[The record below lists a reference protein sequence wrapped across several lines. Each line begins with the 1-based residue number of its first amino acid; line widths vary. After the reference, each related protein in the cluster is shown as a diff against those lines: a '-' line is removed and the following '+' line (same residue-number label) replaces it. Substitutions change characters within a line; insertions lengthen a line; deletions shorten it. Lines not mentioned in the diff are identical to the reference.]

1 MAAGSTDD
9 TLIVEESSWRSLLL
23 ELQNHIPE
31 LADASVARLQSEPWY
46 SKYRMSADDIR
57 DTVSATYRVYVSRLL
72 SLPEPEGFPDL
83 LQRLAARRVQQGVPL
98 PAFLRAVRL
107 DFRVMLDQL
116 QTLASATGGVLAAE
130 HVTSLLD
137 AVEDH
142 IDELRD
148 AYQRATGEMDV
159 DSEEYRGQII
169 ARLFDENTLSEN
181 DIDFIASRLGLRTH
195 VKYEVIAVVGDG
207 ITSVTRR
214 YGADERVY
222 IYPSVNAVVLF
233 REQSAR
239 GKWRRQA
246 GGRGGYVD
254 DVQGLAGVPE
264 AARVALE
271 IARHVPAKPILFATE
286 RDIWPIATRKHVTT
300 LFPRFSAEVRNQLQE
315 LPEVDRK
322 HIVECTV
329 EYLRTGSV
337 KLTSE
342 RLYCHRNTVIKRL
355 KSFSDA
361 TGFDPTV
368 PRDAA
373 WLTIVLS
380 A

>member
-1 MAAGSTDD
+1 MAAGTTDD
-9 TLIVEESSWRSLLL
+9 ILIVEEESWRALLSD
-23 ELQNHIPE
+23 LQERIPQ
-31 LADASVARLQSEPWY
+31 LADAAVARLQTQDWY
-46 SKYRMSADDIR
+46 AKYRMSSDDIR
-57 DTVSATYRVYVSRLL
+57 DTVTATYRAYVNRLL
-72 SLPEPEGFPDL
+72 TEPDPEGFAAL
-83 LQRLAARRVQQGVPL
+83 TRRLAARRVQQGVPL

-107 DFRVMLDQL
+107 DFRVMLEQL
-116 QTLASATGGVLAAE
+116 QSLASSRGGVLAAE

-148 AYQRATGEMDV
+148 AYQRAAGEMDA

-169 ARLFDENTLSEN
+169 ARLFDEHTLTEN

-195 VKYEVIAVVGDG
+195 AKYEVIAVVGDG

-214 YGADERVY
+214 YGADERVF
-222 IYPSVNAVVLF
+222 IYPGVNAVVLF
-233 REQSAR
+233 REQLAP

-271 IARHVPAKPILFATE
+271 IAAHVPPKPILLATE
-286 RDIWPIATRKHVTT
+286 RDIWPIAARKHATK
-300 LFPRFSAEVRNQLQE
+300 LFPRFSAQVRNQLQE

>member
-1 MAAGSTDD
+1 MAAGTTDD
-9 TLIVEESSWRSLLL
+9 SAIVEEMSWRALLSDL
-23 ELQNHIPE
+23 HEDIPE
-31 LADASVARLQSEPWY
+31 LADASVVRLQSEPWY
-46 SKYRMSADDIR
+46 AKYRMAAEDIR
-57 DTVSATYRVYVSRLL
+57 DTAAETYRVYVARLL
-72 SLPEPEGFPDL
+72 AKPEPEGFPEL
-83 LQRLAARRVQQGVPL
+83 VRRLAARRVQQGVPL

-107 DFRVMLDQL
+107 DFRVILERLQL
-116 QTLASATGGVLAAE
+116 LASAHGGALAAS

-148 AYQRATGEMDV
+148 AYQRAAGEVDA

-169 ARLFDENTLSEN
+169 ARLFDENTLSDN

-195 VKYEVIAVVGDG
+195 AKYEVIAVVGDG

-214 YGADERVY
+214 YGADERIH

-233 REQSAR
+233 REQSAPGR
-239 GKWRRQA
+239 WRRQA

-271 IARHVPAKPILFATE
+271 IAQHVLPKPILFATE
-286 RDIWPIATRKHVTT
+286 RDIWPIAARKHVTK
-300 LFPRFSAEVRNQLQE
+300 LFPRFGAQVRNQLQE

-322 HIVECTV
+322 HIVDCTV

-361 TGFDPTV
+361 TGFDSTV
-368 PRDAA
+368 PKDAA
-373 WLTIVLS
+373 WLTIILS